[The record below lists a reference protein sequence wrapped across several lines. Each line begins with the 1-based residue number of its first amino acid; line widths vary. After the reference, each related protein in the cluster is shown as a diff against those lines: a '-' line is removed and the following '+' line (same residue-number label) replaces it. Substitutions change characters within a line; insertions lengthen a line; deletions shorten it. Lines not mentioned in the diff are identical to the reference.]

1 MNFLLVGIYFLE
13 TFLDNSSTFLNL
25 VFWERLKRRHSD
37 IIISSFSMVRQV
49 SLEGINFWELPS
61 IPKTSEPFENLLE
74 LISYVIF
81 DAKLKPY
88 IIY

>member
-1 MNFLLVGIYFLE
+1 
-13 TFLDNSSTFLNL
+13 
-25 VFWERLKRRHSD
+25 
-37 IIISSFSMVRQV
+37 MVRQV